1 MGLRALFAADKEYRE
16 RQAAI
21 AKKRRV
27 AAMDRQMMRR
37 HQVREAHRAYGTIDR
52 YVLGKSGAELH
63 SRAMKGVAVSRKE
76 YSYLTDEVKLKYLL
90 KRYPAGEGLDDPNFI
105 EYFEMME
112 EEYQLR
118 YLKSAEK
125 REIRNVHDEE
135 DLREIASSMGLIDV
149 LFRNKTPR
157 QILNARRKLERM
169 ERDKDSYFQ
178 DEREIAEAEAHRS
191 IPWWRAGADADALV
205 RESVREEKKLY
216 RAANKPAR
224 DEWNRENRRSR
235 RRSSFNDDSTFQE
248 D

>member
-21 AKKRRV
+21 AKKRRQ
-27 AAMDRQMMRR
+27 ATMDRQMMRR
-37 HQVREAHRAYGTIDR
+37 QQIREADQAYGKIDR

-63 SRAMKGVAVSRKE
+63 SRAVKGVVVSRKE
-76 YSYLTDEVKLKYLL
+76 YSYLPDELKLKYLL

-118 YLKSAEK
+118 YLKTSEK
-125 REIRNVHDEE
+125 RAIKDIQEQE
-135 DLREIASSMGLIDV
+135 DLKEIASSMGLVDV
-149 LFRNKTPR
+149 LFRNKSPR

-169 ERDKDSYFQ
+169 ERDKDSYFE

-205 RESVREEKKLY
+205 RQSVREEKKLY
-216 RAANKPAR
+216 RQ
-224 DEWNRENRRSR
+224 ENRRKRSR
-235 RRSSFNDDSTFQE
+235 DSFNDDSTFLE